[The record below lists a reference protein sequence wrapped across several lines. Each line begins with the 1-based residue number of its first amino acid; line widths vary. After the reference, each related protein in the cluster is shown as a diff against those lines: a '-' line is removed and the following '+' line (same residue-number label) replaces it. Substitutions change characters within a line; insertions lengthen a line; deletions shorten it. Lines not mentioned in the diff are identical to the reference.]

1 MFTHLPLFKIPYS
14 QSSRPDSNRRP
25 THYECVALPA
35 EPRKHLEKRNRQISL
50 PCSYDQSGNRTRV
63 YAVRGRRLDR
73 LTNWPYI
80 IYQSN
85 RGDGIRTH
93 GLCVPNAALYQTE
106 PRLDTFDSIIRIVEI
121 VNTNFY
127 NFFRNYS
134 GVFSRHPTFFSAPS
148 RRVRF
153 SLRPREGRR
162 KRNQNYLCPLSKG
175 TPEALGAWEFFDV
188 NISTTIVAM

>member
-1 MFTHLPLFKIPYS
+1 MRKPRCLRTFLPLKTPYF

-35 EPRKHLEKRNRQISL
+35 EPRKHLQKRNRQISL
-50 PCSYDQSGNRTRV
+50 PCLYDQSGNRTRV

-73 LTNWPYI
+73 LTNRPYHVT
-80 IYQSN
+80 N
-85 RGDGIRTH
+85 RGDKIRTC

-127 NFFRNYS
+127 NFS
-134 GVFSRHPTFFSAPS
+134 KQFFIRS
-148 RRVRF
+148 F
-153 SLRPREGRR
+153 LPRE
-162 KRNQNYLCPLSKG
+162 L
-175 TPEALGAWEFFDV
+175 
-188 NISTTIVAM
+188 